1 MKIGLRI
8 LKKPNA
14 LPKIGGTPAIR
25 KTPSSLGELTP
36 QEHLRRSL
44 KGILTHYTGTKNGD
58 TQGLPREFNNNKMC
72 LKNHKSPKRLNLWE
86 LLQLQ

>member
-36 QEHLRRSL
+36 QEHLRRSA
-44 KGILTHYTGTKNGD
+44 
-58 TQGLPREFNNNKMC
+58 
-72 LKNHKSPKRLNLWE
+72 
-86 LLQLQ
+86 